1 MKQMRILSW
10 VFVFFALL
18 AVSQPVGAET
28 LLVSDGRSKELCEVV
43 EFELG
48 QVGIEATSTR
58 RDENVRRGRRK
69 ASVRPSV
76 EAVVS
81 CRSQPSRIDV
91 FYPDG
96 SRLGRFVF
104 SVPADDDPT
113 SAAVYASE
121 RIRSER
127 LVGDAVAGV
136 PFAPGIWWLGIGG
149 DVLFSP
155 GGIAPLAFI
164 TVDVGYRFH
173 RHWSFSGFVSL
184 QPYVRTLRTEGLET
198 KQRLDQYGLA
208 LAFHPVVREG
218 VDLALGVRASALRLA
233 VDGQT
238 PQDMAGVDGERD
250 AVWTAFVAGRVSLR
264 VALSRRVWLR
274 FQGDIGALAPRVEV
288 SAPSSTFGS
297 LGEFGA
303 QTGLGLEVHF
313 R

>member
-1 MKQMRILSW
+1 MRQMRILGSIFLFLW
-10 VFVFFALL
+10 LL
-18 AVSQPVGAET
+18 GVSEPVRAET
-28 LLVSDGRSKELCEVV
+28 LLVSDGRSNELCEVV
-43 EFELG
+43 QFELG
-48 QVGIEATSTR
+48 QVGIEASTTR
-58 RDENVRRGRRK
+58 REENVRGARRK
-69 ASVRPSV
+69 ASVRESV
-76 EAVVS
+76 EAVVF
-81 CRSQPSRIDV
+81 CRSEPSRIDV

-136 PFAPGIWWLGIGG
+136 PFAPGIWWLGFGG
-149 DVLFSP
+149 EVLFSP
-155 GGIAPLAFI
+155 GGIAPLAFL
-164 TVDVGYRFH
+164 TVDLGYRFH

-184 QPYVRTLRTEGLET
+184 QPYVRRLRTEGLET

-218 VDLALGVRASALRLA
+218 VDLAFGVRASALRLA
-233 VDGQT
+233 VRGQT
-238 PQDMAGVDGERD
+238 PQDMPGLEGERE

-274 FQGDIGALAPRVEV
+274 FQGDVGALAPRVEV